1 MKCRAVSALLFGFA
15 ALVGCGP
22 TLQVK
27 TDFDHKAAFGQY
39 RSFQM
44 GEGKVIETGALTEN
58 TIVKDRVDVAV
69 QNGLRRWSNT
79 TRRRRVRG

>member
-1 MKCRAVSALLFGFA
+1 MKCRAVEYASVRLRL
-15 ALVGCGP
+15 LVGCGP

-27 TDFDHKAAFGQY
+27 TDFDHGATFGQY

-44 GEGKVIETGALTEN
+44 GEGKVIEQGALTEN

-69 QNGLRRWSNT
+69 RRPGDARPGAGVPIT
-79 TRRRRVRG
+79 PI